1 MPQPL
6 PSLIVLTDGFQ
17 ECLEVVL
24 RLKGVVSGHLDKL
37 LELLLLERADWCV
50 VTSQE
55 NFFAFYIIF
64 RKAVLARLRVPIA
77 LSFENI
83 SPYVT
88 CPFHL
93 PCLSFLFY
101 AFFFSVYRWVAL
113 ILKLS
118 FFLIMAHPWPLFR
131 LFWVCSN
138 KQYKVYNK
146 ERHLEMA
153 QPPKKSV
160 QQYNLKK
167 SIQYPELGFK
177 HTTSWTIIFSHNH
190 KTRAL
195 FLSFS
200 LQTLSLGISLISIS
214 HTSNLCLYLFLPIH
228 ISCYAYLFLYLLIL
242 NILLY
247 QSLPILSLP
256 ILICCGAYLFLCIV
270 YPHSSI
276 SFYLHQCCFYVGMYQ
291 CSFQCNTLG
300 TKYRPIK

>member
-1 MPQPL
+1 MFVFSIL
-6 PSLIVLTDGFQ
+6 
-17 ECLEVVL
+17 C
-24 RLKGVVSGHLDKL
+24 
-37 LELLLLERADWCV
+37 LLLL
-50 VTSQE
+50 
-55 NFFAFYIIF
+55 
-64 RKAVLARLRVPIA
+64 L
-77 LSFENI
+77 
-83 SPYVT
+83 
-88 CPFHL
+88 
-93 PCLSFLFY
+93 
-101 AFFFSVYRWVAL
+101 FSVYRWVAL